1 MLKKWILTCA
11 LLLPALS
18 FASPPKMLTVERT
31 VSIDAPA
38 TAVWEASKSFDGL
51 PSWHPGFSKDE
62 IVKGKN
68 NTAGAVRQLTIKDG
82 PSFTEQLTRFN
93 EKSKSFS
100 YKIVESPLPIVAY
113 HSTFKVISTGKNTSK
128 VVWTGHF
135 KRKNTTD
142 NPPKGEGDADVIQL
156 ITGVY
161 DGGLNNLKSQL
172 EAK

>member
-1 MLKKWILTCA
+1 MLKKLLMTCA
-11 LLLPALS
+11 ALLPALA
-18 FASPPKMLTVERT
+18 FASSPKMLTVERT
-31 VSIDAPA
+31 VTIDAPA
-38 TAVWEASKSFDGL
+38 SKVWDASKSFDSL

-68 NTAGAVRQLTIKDG
+68 NTKGAVRQLTIKDG

-93 EKSKSFS
+93 EKGKSFD
-100 YKIVESPLPIVAY
+100 YKIVESPLPITGY
-113 HSTFKVISTGKNTSK
+113 HSTFKVVSTGKNTSK

-135 KRKNTTD
+135 KRKNTSD
-142 NPPKGEGDADVIQL
+142 NPPKGEGDDDVVQL

-172 EAK
+172 EAH